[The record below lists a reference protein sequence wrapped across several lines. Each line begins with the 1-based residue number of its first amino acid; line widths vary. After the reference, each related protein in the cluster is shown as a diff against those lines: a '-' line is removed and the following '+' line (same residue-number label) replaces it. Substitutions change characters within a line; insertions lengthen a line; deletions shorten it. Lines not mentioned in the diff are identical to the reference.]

1 MNIWILTS
9 EFPPQT
15 GGGIGTY
22 AYNEGRMFSSAGHEV
37 TVLTPSQEASDGLE
51 AERLRVVRFVP
62 RRVHLD
68 EYVPPGT
75 SPHEHPAFPFTCM
88 SYWPALSYQFAD
100 EVVRCIECHGP
111 PDVIEV
117 QDYNAVGY
125 FLIQRKLLGEAPLSD
140 LPIVVHLHS
149 PQFGVR
155 RANKSPQYVLPEY
168 WIGQMEKFC
177 ILGAD
182 SLLSP
187 SRFMRH
193 WLSEWDSR
201 FPAPTVVPYPY
212 DHREQSFAEPAPGDV
227 VYVGRLEVRKGVIPM
242 VESCARLWD
251 QGHNFH
257 LSLIGEDRRYDPLG
271 MSVGQ
276 YLKRRFARHAAAGRL
291 VFVGP
296 LPREKLL
303 TRLSQA
309 WCMVVPS
316 LWENYPFVCVEGMSL
331 GKVVLA
337 SSSGGQAEMVGHDGS
352 AGLVFDWSQ
361 QGDFEQA
368 LLKVLAMT
376 PAEIQGMGQQAAD
389 RIRRLTSYE
398 TVLPQRL
405 AHFNSILEQAPTSH
419 RMFPT
424 VCPLQPAPAELTK
437 GEGSIPG
444 LLSVVIPYHN
454 LGEYVEATL
463 DSVLRSTYP
472 NMEVLIVDDGSDQA
486 ESIEALERV
495 KALGK
500 ENVRIVRT
508 ENRGVCAARNMG
520 AAQASGEFL
529 SFVDADDLVEPQLF
543 SRCIDILN
551 TYENV
556 GLVYPWISY
565 FGQIT
570 GCWASW
576 NTEFPFFLTHNMVG
590 PLAVTRRDLFL
601 AYCQNR
607 PDMLYNLEDYDSWL
621 GIATRGYLGV
631 SIPEIL
637 GHYRV
642 RPGSRLRGIQRDQEL
657 HLYERI
663 AQHHPEAYHRY
674 STELF
679 HLLNANGPARGL
691 TSPAS
696 KPEAVLLELAL
707 ETARKSRLWRAG
719 RRVAVSRL
727 GLRIRR
733 WLRWVARAFV
743 IERYR

>member
-22 AYNEGRMFSSAGHEV
+22 AYNAARMFSLAGHEV
-37 TVLTPSQEASDGLE
+37 TVLTQSTRPGESMEG
-51 AERLRVVRFVP
+51 ERLRVLRFVP

-68 EYVPPGT
+68 EYVPPDT
-75 SPHEHPAFPFTCM
+75 SPDEHPAFPFTCL

-100 EVVRCIECHGP
+100 EVAKAIERDGR

-117 QDYNAVGY
+117 QDYNALGY
-125 FLIQRKLLGEAPLSD
+125 YLIQRKLLRDPLLGD
-140 LPIVVHLHS
+140 CPVLVHMHS
-149 PQFGVR
+149 PQFAVR
-155 RANKSPQYVLPEY
+155 TANQSPQYLLPEY

-177 ILGAD
+177 LLGAD

-193 WLSEWDSR
+193 WLSKWDSR

-276 YLKRRFARHAAAGRL
+276 YLKRRFARHGAAGKL

-316 LWENYPFVCVEGMSL
+316 LWENYPYVCVEGMSL

-337 SSSGGQAEMVGHDGS
+337 SSSGGQAEMVGHDAS

-361 QGDFEQA
+361 EGDFEQA

-376 PAEIQGMGQQAAD
+376 PAEIQGMGQQAAE

-405 AHFNSILEQAPTSH
+405 AHFNSILEQAPKS
-419 RMFPT
+419 RGVFPT
-424 VCPLQPAPAELTK
+424 VSPAQPAPAELTK

-444 LLSVVIPYHN
+444 LLSVVIPHHN
-454 LGEYVEATL
+454 LGEYIEATL
-463 DSVLRSTYP
+463 DNVLRSTYP
-472 NMEVLIVDDGSDQA
+472 HMEVLIVDDGSDQA

-508 ENRGVCAARNMG
+508 ENRGVCAVRNTG
-520 AAQASGEFL
+520 AAETLGEFL

-556 GLVYPWISY
+556 GLVYPWIGY
-565 FGQIT
+565 FGQIS

-576 NTEFPFFLTHNMVG
+576 NTEFPFFLAHNMVG
-590 PLAVTRRDLFL
+590 PLAVTRRDLFR
-601 AYCQNR
+601 AYGKNR
-607 PDMLYNLEDYDSWL
+607 ADMEYNLEDYDSWL
-621 GIATRGYLGV
+621 GIATKGYLGV

-637 GHYRV
+637 GRYRV
-642 RPGSRLRGIQRDQEL
+642 RPGSRLRGVHRDQS
-657 HLYERI
+657 LYLYQRI
-663 AQHHPEAYHRY
+663 VQHHAEAYRRN
-674 STELF
+674 STDLF

-691 TSPAS
+691 DSPAAQS
-696 KPEAVLLELAL
+696 EAVLVELAL
-707 ETARKSRLWRAG
+707 EIARKSPLWRGG
-719 RRVAVSRL
+719 RAVAMSRP

-733 WLRWVARAFV
+733 WLRRVAQAFV
-743 IERYR
+743 IGR